1 MPQGVSCMGMVLSHV
16 RHDETIM
23 SVQIAD
29 GFPRTAL
36 QVDFLKLLYDKM
48 LELHNKHADG
58 PEEWQYPRPSFKVCF
73 RLTFLSVCHCQ
84 HLILQGN
91 ESLELQGGC

>member
-1 MPQGVSCMGMVLSHV
+1 MCMLLSHKA
-16 RHDETIM
+16 HDEINIFAQT
-23 SVQIAD
+23 AD

-73 RLTFLSVCHCQ
+73 
-84 HLILQGN
+84 
-91 ESLELQGGC
+91 